1 MSALD
6 RREWLNSYRR
16 RRKFLNRLIIML
28 YSIINTKKG
37 EEQGFL
43 ALSHRMLSEG
53 NKMIVNENEL
63 RLVDEDI
70 IEAVKK
76 LGGTELLT
84 NSELHNIIKA
94 SKIQ

>member
-1 MSALD
+1 
-6 RREWLNSYRR
+6 
-16 RRKFLNRLIIML
+16 ML
-28 YSIINTKKG
+28 YAIINTKKG

-43 ALSHRMLSEG
+43 KLSHRLLSEG
-53 NKMIVNENEL
+53 SKMIVNENEL
-63 RLVDEDI
+63 RLVDEDLMKS
-70 IEAVKK
+70 VKK

>member
-1 MSALD
+1 
-6 RREWLNSYRR
+6 
-16 RRKFLNRLIIML
+16 ML

-43 ALSHRMLSEG
+43 SLSHRTLSEG
-53 NKMIVNENEL
+53 KEMIVNENEL

-84 NSELHNIIKA
+84 NSELHNIIKT
-94 SKIQ
+94 SK

>member
-1 MSALD
+1 
-6 RREWLNSYRR
+6 
-16 RRKFLNRLIIML
+16 ML

-43 ALSHRMLSEG
+43 ALSHRTFSEG
-53 NKMIVNENEL
+53 KKMIVNENEL

-84 NSELHNIIKA
+84 NSELHNIIKT
-94 SKIQ
+94 SK

>member
-1 MSALD
+1 
-6 RREWLNSYRR
+6 
-16 RRKFLNRLIIML
+16 ML
-28 YSIINTKKG
+28 YAIINTKKG

-43 ALSHRMLSEG
+43 ALSHRTLSKCK
-53 NKMIVNENEL
+53 KMIVNENEL
-63 RLVDEDI
+63 RLVDEDLM
-70 IEAVKK
+70 EAVKK

>member
-1 MSALD
+1 
-6 RREWLNSYRR
+6 
-16 RRKFLNRLIIML
+16 ML

-43 ALSHRMLSEG
+43 DLSHRTLSKG
-53 NKMIVNENEL
+53 KKMIVNENEL
-63 RLVDEDI
+63 RLVDEDL

-76 LGGTELLT
+76 LGGDKLLT
-84 NSELHNIIKA
+84 NSELHNMIKA

>member
-1 MSALD
+1 
-6 RREWLNSYRR
+6 
-16 RRKFLNRLIIML
+16 ML

-53 NKMIVNENEL
+53 NQMIVNENEL
-63 RLVDEDI
+63 RLVDEDLM
-70 IEAVKK
+70 EAVKK
-76 LGGTELLT
+76 LGGDKLLT
-84 NSELHNIIKA
+84 NRELKDIIKA

>member
-6 RREWLNSYRR
+6 RRERINSYRR
-16 RRKFLNRLIIML
+16 RRKFLNRLTTML
-28 YSIINTKKG
+28 YAIINTKKG

-43 ALSHRMLSEG
+43 ALSHRTLSKG

-63 RLVDEDI
+63 RLVDEDLM
-70 IEAVKK
+70 EAVKK

-84 NSELHNIIKA
+84 NTELYNTIKN
-94 SKIQ
+94 SK

>member
-1 MSALD
+1 
-6 RREWLNSYRR
+6 
-16 RRKFLNRLIIML
+16 ML
-28 YSIINTKKG
+28 YAIINTKKG

-43 ALSHRMLSEG
+43 SLSHRTLSKG

-63 RLVDEDI
+63 RLVDEDLM
-70 IEAVKK
+70 EAVKK

-94 SKIQ
+94 SK